1 MNPLR
6 YESVPEQDWLSIMKK
21 ELLESQKSK
30 ETLYNFDFNEDKFK
44 SGCYIWEKVQDPFR
58 DVKNKH

>member
-6 YESVPEQDWLSIMKK
+6 YESVSGLDWLSIMKK

-30 ETLYNFDFNEDKFK
+30 EALYNFDFNEDKFK
-44 SGCYIWEKVQDPFR
+44 SGNYIWEKVQDPFR
-58 DVKNKH
+58 DVNNKH